1 MGAINGAASMS
12 LKKTLLLLL
21 LGKRRAEQMRVAKIK
36 RSPDRVMLVE
46 HYIPAFAAEAGRML
60 WVGCQEYTADYPARL
75 EAGGGEAWTLEFDP
89 AAAIWG
95 REGRHRTGDLK
106 VANQLF
112 ADLTFDTILCNGV
125 LGFGVNSVSD
135 QQTALAAMS
144 KILRPGGRLLLGWN
158 TDKIADPVAAGFTGV
173 AFKPTTLGDLP
184 SRQTFPTVTHVFDL
198 LERK

>member
-1 MGAINGAASMS
+1 MGATNGAASMS
-12 LKKTLLLLL
+12 LKKTLLRLL

-106 VANQLF
+106 VADQLF

-158 TDKIADPVAAGFTGV
+158 TDKIADPVEAGFTAQAYRPVSFGE
-173 AFKPTTLGDLP
+173 LP
-184 SRQTFPTVTHVFDL
+184 AR
-198 LERK
+198 